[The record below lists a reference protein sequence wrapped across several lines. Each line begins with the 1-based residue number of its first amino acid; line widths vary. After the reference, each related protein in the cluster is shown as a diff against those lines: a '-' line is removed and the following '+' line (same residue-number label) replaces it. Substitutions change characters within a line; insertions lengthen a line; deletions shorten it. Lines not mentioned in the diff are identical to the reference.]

1 MRTEQLVVH
10 PGVAHWRESL
20 SQISTIY
27 TDAKHAA
34 DVEEKV
40 GCGHCNFSCIF
51 VSKHRSMQM
60 LNPHCIGHKGQPT
73 WHKQRRS

>member
-1 MRTEQLVVH
+1 MVGEVHILLHVMRHHTEGFICS
-10 PGVAHWRESL
+10 GVAHWRESL

-40 GCGHCNFSCIF
+40 GCTLQQLVTSYSN
-51 VSKHRSMQM
+51 
-60 LNPHCIGHKGQPT
+60 
-73 WHKQRRS
+73 

>member
-1 MRTEQLVVH
+1 MRAERLIVH
-10 PGVAHWRESL
+10 AGVAHWRESL

-40 GCGHCNFSCIF
+40 GFGHCNFSCIF
-51 VSKHRSMQM
+51 SSKHQSMQM
-60 LNPHCIGHKGQPT
+60 LKQHCIGLKGQPI
-73 WHKQRRS
+73 WHKQCRS

>member
-1 MRTEQLVVH
+1 MVSQILQQCKVLLFMRTEQLTVLA
-10 PGVAHWRESL
+10 GVAHWRESL

-40 GCGHCNFSCIF
+40 GFGNCN
-51 VSKHRSMQM
+51 
-60 LNPHCIGHKGQPT
+60 LY
-73 WHKQRRS
+73 

>member
-1 MRTEQLVVH
+1 MRTEQLTVLA
-10 PGVAHWRESL
+10 GVAHWRESL

-40 GCGHCNFSCIF
+40 GFGNCN
-51 VSKHRSMQM
+51 
-60 LNPHCIGHKGQPT
+60 LY
-73 WHKQRRS
+73 

>member
-1 MRTEQLVVH
+1 MVSKTLQQCKILLCVRAGHHMHVH
-10 PGVAHWRESL
+10 AGVAHWRESL

-40 GCGHCNFSCIF
+40 GFGNCN
-51 VSKHRSMQM
+51 
-60 LNPHCIGHKGQPT
+60 LY
-73 WHKQRRS
+73 

>member
-1 MRTEQLVVH
+1 MHAEQLVVH
-10 PGVAHWRESL
+10 AGVAHWRESL

-40 GCGHCNFSCIF
+40 GFGHCNFSCIF
-51 VSKHRSMQM
+51 LGKHHSMQM
-60 LNPHCIGHKGQPT
+60 LNQHCIGLKGQPT